1 MLRIRITLIDGVNI
15 PEIDP
20 FGQELYEGI
29 HLDPKQRLFIYVD
42 YFILELRYALGE
54 GKCKEEWANLRI
66 NKFH

>member
-42 YFILELRYALGE
+42 YFILELRYSLGE
-54 GKCKEEWANLRI
+54 GKCKGRMG
-66 NKFH
+66 